1 MSMRIQL
8 PENLPQRKQ
17 ERGGGECANSVRCN
31 ALSDVHHIIDH
42 MRQTSPLRSGCNDHH
57 MVTST
62 QQSLGSATTHTRGG
76 ESKLERL
83 HSGGGLQ
90 NHRGKPHL
98 HGFWRPPGRY
108 RVGGSP
114 RGGRTVHSIP
124 RVRRVKDPVYLRG
137 LPTRALQLALL
148 TVKYNTRN
156 GQAYKFM
163 EIVVSKQTNKNK

>member
-1 MSMRIQL
+1 
-8 PENLPQRKQ
+8 
-17 ERGGGECANSVRCN
+17 
-31 ALSDVHHIIDH
+31 

-57 MVTST
+57 NIVTST
-62 QQSLGSATTHTRGG
+62 QRSLGGSATTHTRVEGA
-76 ESKLERL
+76 ERL

-114 RGGRTVHSIP
+114 RGGRTVHSVP
-124 RVRRVKDPVYLRG
+124 RVRRVQDTVYLGG
-137 LPTRALQLALL
+137 LPTRAFQLALL

-156 GQAYKFM
+156 GQAYMK
-163 EIVVSKQTNKNK
+163 IVVRKESVNNEHNNLLYFTVILCL